1 MKTSKLLV
9 ERIGLFPSSGNIH
22 VNVDNSTTVVER
34 MHMLYASNSLDFDES
49 GSGLSMVFADWRF
62 KLQVSNALSVCLCV
76 ESRGDRHFMQ
86 TKTDEL
92 LANIFNT
99 EGRPS
104 TGMPVQDTPPLI
116 AP

>member
-1 MKTSKLLV
+1 MKSSKLLV

-86 TKTDEL
+86 AKTDEL
-92 LANIFNT
+92 LANIFSA
-99 EGRPS
+99 EGHS
-104 TGMPVQDTPPLI
+104 
-116 AP
+116 

>member
-1 MKTSKLLV
+1 MKSSKLLV

-62 KLQVSNALSVCLCV
+62 KLQVSNALSVCC
-76 ESRGDRHFMQ
+76 
-86 TKTDEL
+86 
-92 LANIFNT
+92 A
-99 EGRPS
+99 
-104 TGMPVQDTPPLI
+104 
-116 AP
+116 

>member
-1 MKTSKLLV
+1 MKSSKLLV

-62 KLQVSNALSVCLCV
+62 KLQVSDPLSVCLCV
-76 ESRGDRHFMQ
+76 ESRGDSQFMQ
-86 TKTDEL
+86 VKTAEL
-92 LANIFNT
+92 LANICGT
-99 EGRPS
+99 EERP
-104 TGMPVQDTPPLI
+104 
-116 AP
+116 